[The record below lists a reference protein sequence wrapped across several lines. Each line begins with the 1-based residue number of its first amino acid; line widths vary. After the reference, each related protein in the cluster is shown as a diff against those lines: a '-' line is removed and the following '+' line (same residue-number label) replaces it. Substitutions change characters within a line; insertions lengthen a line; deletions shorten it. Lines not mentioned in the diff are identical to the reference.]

1 MIITKKCRIKNWDES
16 NISPLQMIRDRILID
31 QNNINFVVD
40 QLNSKKINKRFHDE
54 PKRIIN
60 TLIRTCHGSLGM
72 YASTNTG
79 CLYYEDGTFKK
90 ETTVEHTVP
99 VSKLI
104 DLYLHSDGYKS
115 NGSLYSLGFLL
126 FFPVCLLSKSS
137 NEKLKNFS
145 KTNEDI
151 KYPFRRYQMAG
162 IDDQILDHTGRK
174 IDLEKFTIRDHF
186 ALVEETSDPR
196 SRHYSKEFSEVFNHF
211 KVKDEYLKF
220 IESIQV

>member
-104 DLYLHSDGYKS
+104 DLNIPCEFQRQLR
-115 NGSLYSLGFLL
+115 
-126 FFPVCLLSKSS
+126 
-137 NEKLKNFS
+137 
-145 KTNEDI
+145 
-151 KYPFRRYQMAG
+151 PFRRSHGSCRLRPPAF
-162 IDDQILDHTGRK
+162 DR
-174 IDLEKFTIRDHF
+174 
-186 ALVEETSDPR
+186 
-196 SRHYSKEFSEVFNHF
+196 
-211 KVKDEYLKF
+211 
-220 IESIQV
+220 

>member
-1 MIITKKCRIKNWDES
+1 
-16 NISPLQMIRDRILID
+16 
-31 QNNINFVVD
+31 
-40 QLNSKKINKRFHDE
+40 
-54 PKRIIN
+54 
-60 TLIRTCHGSLGM
+60 
-72 YASTNTG
+72 
-79 CLYYEDGTFKK
+79 
-90 ETTVEHTVP
+90 VP

-115 NGSLYSLGFLL
+115 KGRLYTLGFLL

-151 KYPFRRYQMAG
+151 KYPFRRYLIAG

-174 IDLEKFTIRDHF
+174 IDLEKFTIKDHF
-186 ALVEETSDPR
+186 VLVEETSYPL
-196 SRHYSKEFSEVFNHF
+196 SANYSKEFSEVFNHF

-220 IESIQV
+220 IDSINF

>member
-16 NISPLQMIRDRILID
+16 NISPLQMIKDRILID

-115 NGSLYSLGFLL
+115 KGSLNSLGFLL

-137 NEKLKNFS
+137 NEKLKDFS

-151 KYPFRRYQMAG
+151 KHPFRRYLMAG
-162 IDDQILDHTGRK
+162 IDNQILDHTGRK
-174 IDLEKFTIRDHF
+174 IDLEKFTIKDHF
-186 ALVEETSDPR
+186 ELVEETSNEL
-196 SRHYSKEFSEVFNHF
+196 SAHYSKEFSEVFNHF
-211 KVKDEYLKF
+211 KVKDEYQKF
-220 IESIQV
+220 IQSLQV